1 MKTKA
6 TATAASTPGTVIVV
20 KETTKNAEYPLY
32 TYELSSDKM
41 KLHAYLNRD
50 GIWIRYEEPLYF
62 NPRGRTF
69 EKKST
74 RASCSKLS

>member
-6 TATAASTPGTVIVV
+6 TSTSSAHILV

-32 TYELSSDKM
+32 AYELSSDKM

-50 GIWIRYEEPLYF
+50 GVWVRYEEPLCF

-69 EKKST
+69 EKKSLDDRIIQT
-74 RASCSKLS
+74 ES